1 MKCLNEQSFKV
12 LNLPLLCVIMLFI
25 SVFLGVK
32 IVKVRQGIIIMGREI
47 SYIEKRCE
55 SLANKNIEL
64 HAQIATLNSM
74 PSNDNFGSRNFT
86 IPQKDQIVRATR
98 SDIRDFAKNGTR
110 HFANKQKIATA
121 LSMNKRKQ

>member
-12 LNLPLLCVIMLFI
+12 LNLPILCAILLFI
-25 SVFLGVK
+25 SVFLGVR
-32 IVKVRQGIIIMGREI
+32 IVKIRQNIIIIGREI

-64 HAQIATLNSM
+64 HAKIVALNSM
-74 PSNDNFGSRNFT
+74 PPINDYNLKDFT
-86 IPQKDQIVRATR
+86 IPHKDQIVRATS

-110 HFANKQKIATA
+110 HFANKQKINTA
-121 LSMNKRKQ
+121 VSMNKIK